1 MNYNQKKIYTAFME
15 SVCKEFKCMPALP
28 ALKEGFRALCESEGS
43 GVLPGDSQLF
53 LYDQE
58 NFNTE
63 TPFDELTEEEVCSHL
78 TCWHP
83 MTLKKEAAEE
93 MMQEAK
99 ACDGID
105 NQRVIVSEPD
115 RCIVVRDYN
124 SLANNGMHTYFVRGM
139 KFEDE
144 AAYKDYDERRLFGEY
159 MGFGRDRDPMKN
171 PKPPAGWADKYRE
184 ERKNAKHQEMLDML
198 RAYAK
203 YLGLGED
210 IPLSRVPLPPT
221 EWKIEYYREKEMEK
235 DRKFAY
241 RHPSTS
247 HFSTG
252 ASSALDDDDLD
263 SRRRFGEYLGF
274 GKDRDPRLNP
284 KPPKGWR
291 G

>member
-1 MNYNQKKIYTAFME
+1 MNYTQKKVYTAFME
-15 SVCKEFKCMPALP
+15 SVCKEFKCMTALP
-28 ALKEGFRALCESEGS
+28 ALKEGFRALCESEGD

-58 NFNTE
+58 NFYTE
-63 TPFDELTEEEVCSHL
+63 TPFDELTEEEVCRHL
-78 TCWHP
+78 TCWQP
-83 MTLKKEAAEE
+83 MTIQKDAAEE

-99 ACDGID
+99 SCDGID

-124 SLANNGMHTYFVRGM
+124 SLANNGMHKYFVRGM

-144 AAYKDYDERRLFGEY
+144 VAYKDYDERRLFGEY
-159 MGFGRDRDPMKN
+159 MGFGRDRDPRLN
-171 PKPPAGWADKYRE
+171 PKPPAGWADKYKRE
-184 ERKNAKHQEMLDML
+184 KAEKALRKNERQ
-198 RAYAK
+198 
-203 YLGLGED
+203 
-210 IPLSRVPLPPT
+210 S
-221 EWKIEYYREKEMEK
+221 
-235 DRKFAY
+235 AY

-252 ASSALDDDDLD
+252 AFSALEDDDLD

-284 KPPKGWR
+284 KPPKGWQ